1 MLPFIPLL
9 FGTATVVGLFAWSK
23 GLFGTGEEVPARS
36 GPPGAP
42 HNPPGTNTPGEH
54 QRGDA
59 NRRGNGGVDDHA
71 GGANTTQGEAGG
83 NSGEGRDRLDQ
94 ILTELKKVTDRNGG
108 PDGAGTPETQHAN
121 DQAVRD
127 GLQQLRDTVGGTD
140 AANRGLAGQL
150 PMPGLGGIPGMGGM
164 SPLGGMPG
172 MGAMPGMGGMSPL
185 GPMGGGPGGGLGAVH
200 PLSDQH
206 ASGPAGPVANPL
218 APADGSAD
226 PGPGVHPAGLDGA
239 AGHGGADAHPG
250 APGAGGAD
258 PAAAHPDTPQPGNAV
273 DTQVVAT
280 DGKTKTSAPN
290 ATIAA
295 ALRHGL
301 AHPSATNQAAEA
313 YQAAGVQLPA
323 DGADPGTP
331 VPSGSV
337 QPGDIASWDE
347 PPHSLLVFGDGK
359 LIGSNGELEDIKTA
373 LASGVFNG
381 FFRPHIASGGGGQVT
396 QQAGNDDHHLA
407 NPPAA
412 AAPGLVAHHSPA

>member
-1 MLPFIPLL
+1 MFPFIPLL

-23 GLFGTGEEVPARS
+23 GLFGTGDDVPTRS
-36 GPPGAP
+36 GPPDAP
-42 HNPPGTNTPGEH
+42 NNPPGTNNPGEH

-59 NRRGNGGVDDHA
+59 NRRGHGGVDDHA

-83 NSGEGRDRLDQ
+83 NSADGRDRLDQ
-94 ILTELKKVTDRNGG
+94 ILDELKKVTGRNGG
-108 PDGAGTPETQHAN
+108 PDGGGTPETQHAN

-150 PMPGLGGIPGMGGM
+150 PMPGMGGIPGMGGM

-200 PLSDQH
+200 PLGDQH
-206 ASGPAGPVANPL
+206 TGSPAGPVVNPL
-218 APADGSAD
+218 APAGGAD
-226 PGPGVHPAGLDGA
+226 PGPGVHPAGLEGGPAD
-239 AGHGGADAHPG
+239 HSGADPHPST
-250 APGAGGAD
+250 PGAGGAD
-258 PAAAHPDTPQPGNAV
+258 PAAAHPDTPQPGNSVA
-273 DTQVVAT
+273 TQVVAA
-280 DGKTKTSAPN
+280 DGTKTTAPN
-290 ATIAA
+290 ATIAT

-313 YQAAGVQLPA
+313 YQSAGVQLPA

-337 QPGDIASWDE
+337 QPGDIASWDD

-359 LIGSNGELEDIKTA
+359 LIDSSGKLEDLKAA

-381 FFRPHIASGGGGQVT
+381 FFRPHIAGAGGGQAT
-396 QQAGNDDHHLA
+396 QQAGNDHPADPPVAATPGVLPHHA
-407 NPPAA
+407 PA
-412 AAPGLVAHHSPA
+412 